1 MKQVINTL
9 NISDFISKY
18 TNYIYIYIYI
28 ILQNSLHDCFF
39 VTEHSLQGDFF

>member
-9 NISDFISKY
+9 NISDFISKC
-18 TNYIYIYIYI
+18 TNYIYI